1 VKLTGRSI
9 ERFLSAPDPAVVAVV
24 VYGPDEGL
32 VRERVD
38 HLVAL
43 VAGDAQD
50 PFRVAELPG
59 DAIEADP
66 ARLADEADQL
76 SMTGGR
82 RVVKLREAGDGV
94 ARPLLDW
101 LDAQG
106 AAAKAGK
113 GKTESGG
120 FVVIEAGDLSPRSG
134 LRKLAEGHPRAA
146 ALPCYRDEIETLK
159 QLARDKL
166 KSDGLDVAADALQ
179 WLATHLGSDRAL
191 TMAEL
196 EKLSLYKLGAA
207 SGGQVGGRGGGTRVE
222 IADVMAVI
230 GDSADLALDDL
241 VLAIGDGDLPGLE
254 RALQRSF
261 AEGANPVTILRAC
274 GRHFL
279 RLQLVQGIARD
290 SNLETG
296 LRSLRPPLFFRTA
309 DRFKAQLGRWREP
322 LLADA
327 LGRIVAAERDC
338 KRTGFPA
345 QTICHRA
352 LMDIALL
359 VRMEQRRAG

>member
-1 VKLTGRSI
+1 MKIGNKSVEGFIAR
-9 ERFLSAPDPAVVAVV
+9 PDPAVVAVV
-24 VYGPDEGL
+24 IYGPDEGL

-38 HLVAL
+38 RLVTL
-43 VAGDAQD
+43 IAGDSKD

-59 DAIEADP
+59 SAIEADP

-94 ARPLLDW
+94 AKALLAW
-101 LDAQG
+101 LDGG
-106 AAAKAGK
+106 APAGK

-120 FVVIEAGDLSPRSG
+120 FVVIEAGDLNPRSG
-134 LRKLAEGHPRAA
+134 LRKIAEGHPRAA
-146 ALPCYRDEIETLK
+146 ALPCYRDEIAGLQK
-159 QLARDKL
+159 LARDKL
-166 KSDGLDVAADALQ
+166 KVDGLDIAADALQ
-179 WLATHLGSDRAL
+179 WLATHLGSDRAI

-196 EKLSLYKLGAA
+196 EKLSLYKLGGQGGEQA
-207 SGGQVGGRGGGTRVE
+207 SGTRVE
-222 IADVMAVI
+222 LADVRAVV

-241 VLAIGDGDLPGLE
+241 VLALGDGDLPGLE
-254 RALQRSF
+254 RAISRSF
-261 AEGANPVTILRAC
+261 AEGANPITILRAC

-279 RLQLVQGIARD
+279 RLQLVQGIAKD
-290 SNLETG
+290 SNVETG
-296 LRSLRPPLFFRTA
+296 LRSLRPPLFFKTA
-309 DRFKAQLGRWREP
+309 DRFRAQLGRWREP

-327 LGRIVAAERDC
+327 LSRIVAAERDC

-352 LMDIALL
+352 LIDIASL
-359 VRMEQRRAG
+359 VRVATRKAG

>member
-43 VAGDAQD
+43 IAGDAKD

-82 RVVKLREAGDGV
+82 RVVKLREAGDGI
-94 ARPLLDW
+94 AKPLLDW
-101 LDAQG
+101 LDAHNADG
-106 AAAKAGK
+106 KADA
-113 GKTESGG
+113 GG

-134 LRKLAEGHPRAA
+134 MRKLAEGHPRAA
-146 ALPCYRDEIETLK
+146 ALPCYRDELETLK
-159 QLARDKL
+159 KLARDKL
-166 KSDGLDVAADALQ
+166 KSDGLDIAADALQ

-191 TMAEL
+191 TVAEL

-207 SGGQVGGRGGGTRVE
+207 TDEQGGGTRVE
-222 IADVMAVI
+222 IADVLAVI

-254 RALQRSF
+254 RALARSF

-279 RLQLVQGIARD
+279 RLQLVQGIAKD
-290 SNLETG
+290 SNIETG
-296 LRSLRPPLFFRTA
+296 LRSLRPPLFFKTA

-327 LGRIVAAERDC
+327 LARIVAAERDC